1 MCRVNHNLDEIQIQ
15 VVNNFIHRVQRGELS
30 GCHKCGIQLQTLFVI
45 PCGHL
50 VCTECINNTTTL
62 CPVCQA
68 PFDVDDFQ
76 RLQPGLDNQ
85 FCLNLQEEKK
95 ERESRFA
102 LKRAFAES
110 SRSGRPSGAA
120 DSLLGVAAVSSA
132 RSHKKGESCVYSS
145 LIHDGKCTVCREEH
159 YECDFMNTN
168 KQCSLCFKY
177 AEECPV
183 YNQKALYVIEKL
195 LRLRENHRTNCSPM
209 AVRLFA
215 TSGADQSR
223 HRPLKAIVFSQFRAI
238 YEYFGDKLIR
248 RFGGACVADYS
259 YGGTRTQELQKFIY
273 QPECFVMLLSKQG
286 AVGLDLSFVTHI
298 FFLDSVF
305 DASLRTQ
312 VVARAY
318 RMGATGS
325 VCVEQLTAKNTIEE
339 VMNEMNNAKQIDQST
354 SDANSNPAEKHAKL
368 HQLLISAKLI
378 RPLQKSTMKK
388 RKVMEDATD
397 VDDQSK
403 SSGVRFKD

>member
-15 VVNNFIHRVQRGELS
+15 VVNNFIHRVQGGELS
-30 GCHKCGIQLQTLFVI
+30 GCFACGIQLQTLFVI

-50 VCTECINNTTTL
+50 VCTECISNNTTL

-85 FCLNLQEEKK
+85 FCLNLQEEMK
-95 ERESRFA
+95 ERETKFA
-102 LKRAFAES
+102 LKRAFDES
-110 SRSGRPSGAA
+110 SRSRPSGV
-120 DSLLGVAAVSSA
+120 DLLAGASAVSNA

-145 LIHDGKCTVCREEH
+145 LLYDGKCTLCREEH
-159 YECDFMNTN
+159 YECDFMNGR

-177 AEECPV
+177 AEDCPF

-195 LRLRENHRTNCSPM
+195 LRLRDNHRNNCSPM

-215 TSGADQSR
+215 ISGVDQTS

-238 YEYFGDKLIR
+238 YEYFGDKLLR

-259 YGGTRTQELQKFIY
+259 YGGTRTQELQKFIH

-354 SDANSNPAEKHAKL
+354 SDANSNPTEKHAKL
-368 HQLLISAKLI
+368 HQLLKSAKLI

-388 RKVMEDATD
+388 RKVMEDASG
-397 VDDQSK
+397 VDDKSK